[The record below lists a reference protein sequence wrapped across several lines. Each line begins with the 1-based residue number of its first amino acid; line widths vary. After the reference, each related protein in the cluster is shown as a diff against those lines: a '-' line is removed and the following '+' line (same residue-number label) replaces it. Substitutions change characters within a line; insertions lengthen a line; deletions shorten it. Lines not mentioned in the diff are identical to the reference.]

1 MRQFFRSFR
10 YALRGLRYAFQHEHN
25 CQIEVIFAFL
35 VLILAL
41 AFQISPM
48 EQSFLVIAICI
59 VLSLELLNT
68 AIERLVDMAKPRM
81 HPYAK
86 LVKDIM
92 AGAVLVSSFFALL
105 IGLIIFFPRIATL
118 LY

>member
-1 MRQFFRSFR
+1 MQQFLRS
-10 YALRGLRYAFQHEHN
+10 LRHAVRGIVYAFRNEHN
-25 CQIEVIFAFL
+25 FQIEVIFAI
-35 VLILAL
+35 LILIL
-41 AFQISPM
+41 TLVFQISPM
-48 EQSFLVIAICI
+48 EQSFLVIIICI

-68 AIERLVDMAKPRM
+68 AVERLVDMTKPRV

-86 LVKDIM
+86 VVKDIM

-105 IGLIIFFPRIATL
+105 IGFIIFFPRIATL

>member
-1 MRQFFRSFR
+1 MQKFLRS
-10 YALRGLRYAFQHEHN
+10 LRHAIRGIIYAFRHEHN
-25 CQIEVIFAFL
+25 FQIEVIFAI
-35 VLILAL
+35 LILIL
-41 AFQISPM
+41 TLVFRISPM
-48 EQSFLVIAICI
+48 EQSFLVIIICI

-68 AIERLVDMAKPRM
+68 AVERLVDMTKPRV

-86 LVKDIM
+86 VVKDIM

-105 IGLIIFFPRIATL
+105 IGFIIFFPRIATL

>member
-1 MRQFFRSFR
+1 MQQFFRSFR
-10 YALRGLRYAFQHEHN
+10 HAFHGLRYAFRHEHN
-25 CQIEVIFAFL
+25 FQIEVIFAFL
-35 VLILAL
+35 ILILAL

-68 AIERLVDMAKPRM
+68 AIERLVDMAKPRV

-86 LVKDIM
+86 IVKDIM

-105 IGLIIFFPRIATL
+105 IGFIIFFPRMAAF